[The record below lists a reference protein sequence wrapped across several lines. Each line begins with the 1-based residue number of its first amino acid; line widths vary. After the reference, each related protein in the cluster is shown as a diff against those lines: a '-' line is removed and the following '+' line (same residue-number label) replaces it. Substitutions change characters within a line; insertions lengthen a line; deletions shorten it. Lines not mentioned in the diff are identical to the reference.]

1 MPWQARSLMD
11 ERVQFITD
19 YQRQV
24 FTMTAL
30 CERYGISRKTGY
42 KLIARYDTDGVSGLY
57 VRPSR
62 PDHSPQATP
71 PRIVTAIVALRK
83 HYPTWGGKKIIAVL
97 GEKHPTW
104 TVPAIS
110 TANDILKRHGLVSP
124 RRRRRPLGHP
134 GYQPTVALAPNDVWT
149 TDFKGQFR
157 TDDTQLCYPLTV
169 CDAFS
174 RYLVLCRGM
183 LAPTTAGAF
192 AAFRSAF
199 REFGLPTMIRS
210 DNGEPFAAP
219 ALGRLSRLSVWWIRL
234 GIRPDLIE
242 PASPFQNGAHERM
255 HRTLK
260 AETTR
265 PPSADLTGQQRR
277 FTRFRRIYNQERPHE
292 GIGQRQP
299 DRLYTTS
306 PRPLPPRLLA
316 LEYPGHYEIRR
327 VSAEGGISWH
337 GQRLSVSTV
346 LIGEDVGLEPIDDGL
361 WDIHFGPVRL
371 GRFDERRRR
380 IQPAGVWRR
389 R

>member
-1 MPWQARSLMD
+1 MPWQARSRMD

-19 YQRQV
+19 YQRQL

-30 CERYGISRKTGY
+30 CDRYGISRKTGY
-42 KLIARYDTDGVSGLY
+42 KVLARYDAEGAAGLAE
-57 VRPSR
+57 RSSR
-62 PDHSPQATP
+62 PGHSPQATAAP
-71 PRIVTAIVALRK
+71 VVHAIVALRQR
-83 HYPTWGGKKIIAVL
+83 YPTWGGKKIVAVL

-104 TVPAIS
+104 ALPAIS
-110 TANDILKRHGLVSP
+110 TANDILQRHALVSP
-124 RRRRRPLGHP
+124 RRRRRPVGHP
-134 GYQPTVALAPNDVWT
+134 GYQPRVALAANDVWT

-157 TDDTQLCYPLTV
+157 TRDARLCYPLTL

-174 RYLVLCRGM
+174 RYLLTCRGM

-192 AAFRSAF
+192 AAFRHAF

-219 ALGRLSRLSVWWIRL
+219 SLGRLSRLSVWWIRL

-242 PASPFQNGAHERM
+242 PASPYQNGAHERM

-265 PPSADLTGQQRR
+265 PPGADLARQQRR
-277 FTRFRRIYNQERPHE
+277 FARFRRIYNHERPHE
-292 GIGQRQP
+292 GIDQRQP
-299 DRLYTTS
+299 ARLYTTS
-306 PRPLPPRLLA
+306 PRALPTRLA
-316 LEYPGHYEIRR
+316 PVEYPGHYDIRR

-337 GQRLSVSTV
+337 SRGLSVSTV

-361 WDIHFGPVRL
+361 WDLHFGPVRL
-371 GRFDERRRR
+371 GRFDERRHR